1 MSCINSK
8 RQPNELLSNS
18 IWCVLL
24 GTWTTSYHGIHFPE
38 SVWKWSICRYRCGW
52 LFDGRSRL
60 AAKQVYFDA
69 MHTIDQ
75 YLSSISQHCVSSF
88 RSNGMNAD
96 EIQYFGFPLY
106 LMYTYNK
113 QYMSVTVVPPSSHYF
128 WYVLS
133 RSKWTVVWWMDEWH
147 VMSSAFVVCWTRR
160 FLCWRCNPLG
170 FRYSQ
175 RVPSTYWSRCRWCS
189 GPRWIFWRWYSRPDG
204 KSVLS
209 KFYFQSILPPTPEQC
224 RWTFTIFSGNRCHL
238 SVG

>member
-1 MSCINSK
+1 MNFSQTQYDVFYLA
-8 RQPNELLSNS
+8 REPPR
-18 IWCVLL
+18 
-24 GTWTTSYHGIHFPE
+24 TTGYIFQRASG
-38 SVWKWSICRYRCGW
+38 S
-52 LFDGRSRL
+52 GRFVDIDVDDSLMDDL

-147 VMSSAFVVCWTRR
+147 VMSSAFVGCWTRR